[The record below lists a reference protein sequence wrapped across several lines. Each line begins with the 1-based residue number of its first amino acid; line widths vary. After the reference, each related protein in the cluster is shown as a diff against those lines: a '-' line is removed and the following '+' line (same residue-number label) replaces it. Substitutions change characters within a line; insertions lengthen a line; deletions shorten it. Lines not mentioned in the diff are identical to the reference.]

1 MFDLKNTKYHVQY
14 TSRFKKNI
22 KSNQARKN
30 KEKFLEV
37 LNKIANGEELETKY
51 RNHKLINNNIF
62 KDCYECHISP
72 DWLLVYI
79 VQDEKLVLV
88 LLLQE
93 VIVIYLI
100 CSNQNKVSKM
110 VLFSYL

>member
-1 MFDLKNTKYHVQY
+1 VFDLKNTKYHVQY
-14 TSRFKKNI
+14 TSRFKKEYKKVI
-22 KSNQARKN
+22 KQGKN

-79 VQDEKLVLV
+79 VQDGKLVLV
-88 LLLQE
+88 LFTTG
-93 VIVIYLI
+93 
-100 CSNQNKVSKM
+100 SHSD
-110 VLFSYL
+110 LFNM